1 MKHPSHPSSIKHFI
15 KKVSALAYVIF
26 CLSFQAE
33 PVHAQE
39 IFKDANS
46 VIADARTEILCK
58 SMTQSIEKESRTI
71 IVLNRKGLED
81 AVFYCGCDMFR
92 SLQKFSGEI
101 INASGQSVRKIKKS
115 ELQKSEYSSSLT
127 TDDYFYYYE
136 CNYPSFPFT
145 VKYEWE
151 MKCNNGLIGYST
163 FIPQMS
169 FNQAVEKATYRI
181 ELPAGQ
187 GCRYRE
193 LNTQGVGTQSKETE
207 TKEAATKKTETKE
220 TETKSIEGQ
229 GIQVKE
235 STGAEG
241 QQIIEVTALKL
252 PPILKEPFGPSFAE
266 LFPRVYFAPSA
277 FKYDKSEGD
286 LSTWQKYGE
295 WQYKLLDGRDLL
307 TEPFRAKLHE
317 LTANC
322 STDRDKVKAV
332 YDYLAKTTR
341 YVSIQLGIGGL
352 QPIAAT
358 DVCRTGFGD
367 CKGLSNYT
375 RAMLKELGIPST
387 YTVIS
392 TTNERLLPDFS
403 SANQMNHVILQ
414 VPLPQDTLW
423 LECTNPQLPFGY
435 VHQGIAGHDALLIE
449 PAGGRIHRLPTYP
462 DSLNTQCIVADITLS
477 PTAEAKISVN
487 EISRLFQYESEA
499 GIVYLQPNK
508 QKDRIR
514 SDINLSQADIL
525 NLQIKEC
532 KETAPSITFNYSV
545 SSNQY
550 GNKTGNR
557 LFIPAN
563 IFRKGFS
570 VPSVTK
576 RTYPIHI
583 NYGYSDTDSIHIH
596 LPDGYTIEGL
606 PKPIDVES
614 KFGSFHSTVEVKE
627 KEICIVHHLFMPK
640 GIYAPDEYV
649 AFIAFRKLVAGQYG
663 GKIILKKE

>member
-1 MKHPSHPSSIKHFI
+1 MKYPSHTSSIKHFI
-15 KKVSALAYVIF
+15 KKVSALAYVVF

-151 MKCNNGLIGYST
+151 IKCNNGLIGYST

-193 LNTQGVGTQSKETE
+193 LNTQRVGNQSKEAGNKE
-207 TKEAATKKTETKE
+207 AENKEAATKE

-241 QQIIEVTALKL
+241 QQIIEVTAQKL
-252 PPILKEPFGPSFAE
+252 SPILKEPFGPSFAE

-307 TEPFRAKLHE
+307 TEPFRVKLHE

-367 CKGLSNYT
+367 CKGLSNYA
-375 RAMLKELGIPST
+375 RAMLKELGILST

-583 NYGYSDTDSIHIH
+583 NYGYSDTDSIRIH

-649 AFIAFRKLVAGQYG
+649 AFIAFRKLVAGQYS

>member
-1 MKHPSHPSSIKHFI
+1 M
-15 KKVSALAYVIF
+15 
-26 CLSFQAE
+26 
-33 PVHAQE
+33 
-39 IFKDANS
+39 
-46 VIADARTEILCK
+46 
-58 SMTQSIEKESRTI
+58 
-71 IVLNRKGLED
+71 
-81 AVFYCGCDMFR
+81 
-92 SLQKFSGEI
+92 
-101 INASGQSVRKIKKS
+101 
-115 ELQKSEYSSSLT
+115 
-127 TDDYFYYYE
+127 
-136 CNYPSFPFT
+136 
-145 VKYEWE
+145 
-151 MKCNNGLIGYST
+151 
-163 FIPQMS
+163 
-169 FNQAVEKATYRI
+169 
-181 ELPAGQ
+181 
-187 GCRYRE
+187 
-193 LNTQGVGTQSKETE
+193 
-207 TKEAATKKTETKE
+207 
-220 TETKSIEGQ
+220 
-229 GIQVKE
+229 
-235 STGAEG
+235 
-241 QQIIEVTALKL
+241 
-252 PPILKEPFGPSFAE
+252 
-266 LFPRVYFAPSA
+266 
-277 FKYDKSEGD
+277 
-286 LSTWQKYGE
+286 
-295 WQYKLLDGRDLL
+295 
-307 TEPFRAKLHE
+307 
-317 LTANC
+317 
-322 STDRDKVKAV
+322 KAV

-449 PAGGRIHRLPTYP
+449 PTGGRIHRLPTYP
-462 DSLNTQCIVADITLS
+462 DSLNTQRIVADITLS

-499 GIVYLQPNK
+499 GIVYLPPNK

-514 SDINLSQADIL
+514 RDINLSQADIL

-583 NYGYSDTDSIHIH
+583 NYGYSDTDSIRIH
-596 LPDGYTIEGL
+596 LPDGYAIEGL
-606 PKPIDVES
+606 PKPINVTG

-640 GIYAPDEYV
+640 GIYAPDEYL